1 MTIDLYNRQIHDNE
15 KKAIANKAGDDK
27 GGGVTVK
34 TGATIC
40 TTTGVGCALGGGG
53 MVVFGLNDMAEGVGG
68 LSNRYS
74 GITSPGLNPLRYGLN
89 QLAPTWGDTA
99 YDGANLLFALGT
111 LRAEVPLKIGI
122 ADGLN
127 RPGSMFGVTV
137 PRVNNSTLIPLV
149 NQPLP
154 HGTTQGILLYG
165 VGSKGVTAIDDIR
178 NAGDKK

>member
-1 MTIDLYNRQIHDNE
+1 MR
-15 KKAIANKAGDDK
+15 A
-27 GGGVTVK
+27 
-34 TGATIC
+34 C
-40 TTTGVGCALGGGG
+40 WPPRP
-53 MVVFGLNDMAEGVGG
+53 AEGVGG
-68 LSNRYS
+68 LYNRYS

-99 YDGANLLFALGT
+99 YDGANLLFSLGA

-165 VGSKGVTAIDDIR
+165 VGSKHVVIQKCRHLRHRAISEWFPR
-178 NAGDKK
+178 RYELS